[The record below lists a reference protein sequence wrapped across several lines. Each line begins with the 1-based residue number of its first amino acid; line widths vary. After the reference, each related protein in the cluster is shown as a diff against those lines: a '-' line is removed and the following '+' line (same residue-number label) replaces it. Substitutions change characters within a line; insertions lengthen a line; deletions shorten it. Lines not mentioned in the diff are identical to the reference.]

1 MRGDISAKDKKNGVP
16 ILCWA
21 GCSWH
26 FQGSSNGNLNYSLS
40 LAGMFP
46 SGIIIKKGVEDVQH
60 VKRAENKTGARKHYV
75 VLNKARRGREET
87 GNMKLKRR
95 KKA

>member
-1 MRGDISAKDKKNGVP
+1 MCGRAQNTCRLKVQGNINAKDKKNGVP
-16 ILCWA
+16 ILCCA

-46 SGIIIKKGVEDVQH
+46 SGIIIKKGVKDVQH
-60 VKRAENKTGARKHYV
+60 VKRAEKKDGS
-75 VLNKARRGREET
+75 EEILC
-87 GNMKLKRR
+87 GIE
-95 KKA
+95 